1 MIRVL
6 SYRTPEEARR
16 RLVVLGVP
24 EGERSGLL
32 AQLRPYLLFVPGDP
46 ETLQALSRLLAD
58 RLIPAGRAGEGLVF
72 SVSGEEGLPVDP
84 SGHGN
89 GKAAALLRG
98 TREALRR
105 CGQSRFA
112 VPCRDRVLELGD
124 RPRIM
129 GILNVTP
136 DSFSDGGRFFD
147 REAAV
152 RHGLAMAVEG
162 ADLLDVGGESTRPGS
177 VGVPPEVE
185 IDRVVP
191 VIRELSRRSD
201 VPISVDTTKAAVAR
215 EAIAAG
221 ARIVN
226 DTSALADDPEMAGA
240 VAESGCAIVLMH
252 RRGIPRTMQDAP
264 RYESLFGELLSELS
278 GRVGAAEAA
287 GIPRDRI
294 LVDPGIGFG
303 KRLEDNLALH
313 RHLADLKVLGRPV
326 VIGPS
331 RKWFL
336 GRVTGRPESERGYAT
351 AAAVAIAAWQGAHV
365 LRVHDVREMRDAVR
379 VAHEIGAG
387 EEC

>member
-16 RLVVLGVP
+16 RLDFLGVP

-46 ETLQALSRLLAD
+46 ETLLKLSRLLAVCA
-58 RLIPAGRAGEGLVF
+58 IPAAAAGRGMVF
-72 SVSGEEGLPVDP
+72 SVSGEEGLPGE
-84 SGHGN
+84 SKEAGN
-89 GKAAALLRG
+89 AGAGALLRG
-98 TREALRR
+98 VREALLR
-105 CGQSRFA
+105 CKQSRFS

-136 DSFSDGGRFFD
+136 DSFSDGGRFLN

-152 RHGLAMAVEG
+152 RHGLAMAAEG

-177 VGVPPEVE
+177 EGVTPEVE
-185 IDRVVP
+185 RERVVP
-191 VIRELSRRSD
+191 VIRELSRQTD
-201 VPISVDTTKAAVAR
+201 LPISVDTTKASVAR
-215 EAIAAG
+215 EAVAAG

-226 DTSALADDPEMAGA
+226 DTSALGDDPEMAAA
-240 VAESGCAIVLMH
+240 VAESGCAVVLMH

-278 GRVGAAEAA
+278 ERVEAAVAA
-287 GIPRDRI
+287 GIPRERI

-303 KRLEDNLALH
+303 KRPSDNLALH
-313 RHLADLKVLGRPV
+313 RHLADLKVLGRPLV
-326 VIGPS
+326 VGPS
-331 RKWFL
+331 RKSFL
-336 GRVTGRPESERGYAT
+336 GRITGRPETERGYAT

-365 LRVHDVREMRDAVR
+365 LRVHDVREMADAVR
-379 VAHEIGAG
+379 VAHGILAG